1 MISKRTIF
9 KIESVEI
16 INDSMVKTASFD
28 IPAGEKY
35 DPDFLY
41 IKVRAVSAG
50 EYYGDNK
57 NGDWFPEDELKKT
70 YKTFLT
76 AHVFKDHDN
85 KSAASAIGE
94 VLSSVWD
101 DEMKCVVLTLKVDR
115 KIAPTVTRSIEKGYM
130 TDVSMGCRV
139 PYSICSICGHKA
151 KNPSEYCDHI
161 RLFRR
166 KILANG
172 KKVYEININ
181 PKFHDISVVLNGA
194 EKVAKIIDIH
204 DKASAERKPPKY
216 TPIQKVAEEFE
227 EEGMQKIASHQEI
240 INNAFEIPVSDGMQ
254 KSAGIR
260 KRAEFQK
267 KLDGMVL
274 SQSKHNLMQGA
285 RGSETARML
294 LKSAFT
300 PYWDDLQIKGIAL
313 KLKALAAQEDKSKQ
327 KVFTEFLTVL
337 DFAGIELSPREFG
350 GLISS
355 LFNCDCPVKPM
366 DSGIVSAIRNSE
378 ADAATNPMRDL
389 SLPSALRVIK
399 SIPETGITKRIVIK
413 KVTPA
418 PDDELQSSIISK
430 IVSPLIAS
438 RSTHPVPLVKRI
450 RIIAKPISASPCE
463 FSTSN
468 PLLNQLF
475 SMYQTDRVNRLSDGT
490 TFLGMRKFANY
501 FTGEDSLEKT
511 AGYSRYTAAFVGT
524 PAIYAYSKLQRSRIN
539 NGKEVSSFNRFVA
552 EYPETVAGLNVMFG
566 PKVFKMSTKK
576 LKALGSAMS
585 KGGKS
590 VGNAVKGAAKTIKKY
605 ASENVNDTILYLCHN
620 GCEDAVETLISK
632 TAVEHPSDILANKI
646 WTKQAD
652 LAESIEKMANEAE
665 NGDFS
670 GFSEDGFVQT
680 MAIAKV
686 LTERI

>member
-16 INDSMVKTASFD
+16 INDCMIKTASFD

-101 DEMKCVVLTLKVDR
+101 DEMKCVVLILKVDR

-194 EKVAKIIDIH
+194 EKVAKITDIY
-204 DKASAERKPPKY
+204 DSASAKKTPPKY
-216 TPIQKVAEEFE
+216 TPIQKVAEDFE
-227 EEGMQKIASHQEI
+227 EEGMQKVASHQEF
-240 INNAFEIPVSDGMQ
+240 INNAFEIPEFDGMQ
-254 KSAGIR
+254 KSADIK
-260 KRAEFQK
+260 KRAEFHK
-267 KLDGMVL
+267 RLNGLVL
-274 SQSKHNLMQGA
+274 NQSKHNLMQGSRGCEAA
-285 RGSETARML
+285 RL
-294 LKSAFT
+294 ILKSAFT

-313 KLKALAAQEDKSKQ
+313 KLKALAAQEGKTKQ
-327 KVFTEFLTVL
+327 KTFTEFLTVL

-350 GLISS
+350 GLVSS
-355 LFNCDCPVKPM
+355 MFDCNCSAEPTDNVI
-366 DSGIVSAIRNSE
+366 DAIRKSE
-378 ADAATNPMRDL
+378 TDAFTNPAREIGLMG
-389 SLPSALRVIK
+389 ALRAIK
-399 SIPETGITKRIVIK
+399 SIPETGITNKIVIRK
-413 KVTPA
+413 ITSD
-418 PDDELQSSIISK
+418 PDEGLQDSIMSK
-430 IVSPLIAS
+430 IVNPLIAS
-438 RSTHPVPLVKRI
+438 RSMHSVPLIKRI
-450 RIIAKPISASPCE
+450 RIIAKPMSVSPCE

-475 SMYQTDRVNRLSDGT
+475 SMYQTDRMNRLSDGT
-490 TFLGMRKFANY
+490 TLLGMRKFASNY
-501 FTGEDSLEKT
+501 IGSETFEKT
-511 AGYSRYTAAFVGT
+511 AKYNKYTAAFVGT
-524 PAIYAYSKLQRSRIN
+524 PIIYGYSKLQRSRIN
-539 NGKEVSSFNRFVA
+539 NDKEVSSVNRFVA
-552 EYPETVAGLNVMFG
+552 EYPETVAGLNVLFG
-566 PKVFKMSTKK
+566 PKVYNMTKSQLKK
-576 LKALGSAMS
+576 LSKSAI
-585 KGGKS
+585 KNKDKI
-590 VGNAVKGAAKTIKKY
+590 VGAVKSFGKK
-605 ASENVNDTILYLCHN
+605 ASEDVADTVLYLCYN
-620 GCEDAVETLISK
+620 GYEDSVDKIHSK
-632 TAVEHPSDILANKI
+632 VASLNPSEILVDRI
-646 WTKQAD
+646 LSKQAD
-652 LAESIEKMANEAE
+652 LTDNIEKIATDAES
-665 NGDFS
+665 GDFS